1 MRNLAERA
9 MRAVVDLLGS
19 IGAVAVLSW
28 RCIGAFFRSP
38 IELRPVINQ
47 IELAGIQSWSITML
61 TAIFTGMVMALQF
74 ATGLKPYGASMY
86 TGKLVSLGIVRE
98 LGPVLTSLL
107 VGGRVGSGFAAELGS
122 MAVTEQIDAIRA
134 LGADPVKKLIAPR
147 VLACLISIPLL
158 TMFSDVVGCFGGMII
173 TISEVGITPR
183 FFVQQVL
190 ATLWVVDLMHGLM
203 KSVFFGYAI
212 GIIGCFVGMHTTGGT
227 EGVGA
232 ATTRSVVAT
241 AITLLVSNFL
251 LSKLFVSIYG

>member
-1 MRNLAERA
+1 MQR
-9 MRAVVDLLGS
+9 VTDLLAS
-19 IGAVAVLSW
+19 IGAVVVLTW
-28 RCIGAFFRSP
+28 RCFGAFFRRP
-38 IELRPVINQ
+38 IEIRSVVNQ
-47 IELAGIQSWSITML
+47 IELAGIQSWSITLL

-74 ATGLKPYGASMY
+74 STGLKPYGASMY

-98 LGPVLTSLL
+98 LGPVLTALL

-134 LGADPVKKLIAPR
+134 LGADPVKKLVAPR
-147 VLACLISIPLL
+147 VLACVISIPLL
-158 TMFSDVVGCFGGMII
+158 TMFANVIGVFGGMLI
-173 TISEVGITPR
+173 TIDEVGITPR
-183 FFVQQVL
+183 FYLQQVL
-190 ATLWVVDLMHGLM
+190 DTLWVVDLMHGLM

-212 GIIGCFVGMHTTGGT
+212 GVIGCYVGMHTTGGT
-227 EGVGA
+227 EGVGS

>member
-1 MRNLAERA
+1 MRPILDLLSAVG
-9 MRAVVDLLGS
+9 AVV
-19 IGAVAVLSW
+19 VLSW
-28 RCIGAFFRSP
+28 RCIGAFFRGS
-38 IELRPVINQ
+38 IEWRPVINQ
-47 IELAGIQSWSITML
+47 IELAGIQSWSITLL

-86 TGKLVSLGIVRE
+86 TGKLVALGIVRE
-98 LGPVLTSLL
+98 LGPVLTALL

-134 LGADPVKKLIAPR
+134 LGADPVKKLVAPR
-147 VLACLISIPLL
+147 VLACVISIPLL
-158 TMFSDVVGCFGGMII
+158 TMFANVLGCFGGMLI
-173 TISEVGITPR
+173 TIDEVGITR
-183 FFVQQVL
+183 DFYVRQVMD
-190 ATLWVVDLMHGLM
+190 TLWVVDLMHGLM

-232 ATTRSVVAT
+232 ATTRAVVAT